1 MSAEELPPPSLS
13 ASFKDRFQNEPED
26 AQVTLHAQG
35 RVGEG
40 GTCKIEREIRGGETG
55 LRPAVGG
62 DGSQPCAGDI
72 LLESLVSCA
81 GVTLRQMATAMEIE
95 LRKAVIRAEGDL
107 DFRGSLA
114 LSDDVPVG
122 LHSIRLHLDVDSD
135 ANDEQLAMHVRLT
148 ERYCVVARTLQPVTA
163 VTYAASAKE

>member
-1 MSAEELPPPSLS
+1 MSADNVPPSLN
-13 ASFKDRFQNEPED
+13 ASFRDRFRDQPED
-26 AQVTLHAQG
+26 AQVTLHAQA
-35 RVGEG
+35 RVGDG
-40 GTCKIEREIRGGETG
+40 GTCKIEREIRGAEAG
-55 LRPAVGG
+55 LHPAVGG
-62 DGSQPCAGDI
+62 DGSKACAGDI

-81 GVTLRQMATAMEIE
+81 GVTLSQMAAAMEIE

-135 ANDEQLAMHVRLT
+135 ATDEQLAMLVRLT
-148 ERYCVVARTLQPVTA
+148 ERYCVVAQTLQPVTA
-163 VTYAASAKE
+163 VTYASTAKG